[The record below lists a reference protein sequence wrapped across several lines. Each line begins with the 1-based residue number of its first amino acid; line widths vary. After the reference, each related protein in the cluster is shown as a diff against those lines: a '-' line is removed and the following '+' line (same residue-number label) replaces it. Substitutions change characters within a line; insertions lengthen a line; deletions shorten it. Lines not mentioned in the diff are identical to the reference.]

1 MPNWVFNLKPTPAS
15 RPRIGR
21 YGTYYGKNYTK
32 FRRDAET
39 EIPRVLGKKHKIYP
53 AGQAL
58 EVKVTVLVTRPKSSE
73 KDWPRG
79 DVDNYAKGILDACN
93 GVLWEDDDSIVHLT
107 TVKIWTLGPPLIL
120 LSVKALTAKQQANLL
135 ARSADSVDPTVQE
148 TT

>member
-1 MPNWVFNLKPTPAS
+1 MPSWVFNLKPTPAS

-39 EIPRVLGKKHKIYP
+39 EIPRVLGKKHKIYA

-58 EVKVTVLVTRPKSSE
+58 VVQVFVLLNKPKTSE

-79 DVDNYAKGILDACN
+79 DVDNYAKGVLDACN

-107 TVKIWTLGPPLIL
+107 TAKVWTTGTPRIM
-120 LSVKALTAKQQANLL
+120 LSVTALTAKQQANLL
-135 ARSADSVDPTVQE
+135 ALAAANAGLTDQE